1 MKRFKDI
8 AAIFSLAALL
18 FSCAESVEE
27 VADTRR
33 PITFSSSLGRPGEG
47 SPSKA
52 QSPEVFSPGDGI
64 GVFACY
70 SGPTA
75 AGQSFDPNFMNNQLV
90 KFNGSAW
97 TYSPVK
103 YWPTNGTLE
112 FYGYF
117 PYNESDEIRTDGS
130 MLVTHKCIT
139 GLEPRYA
146 AHTSVK
152 AENGSLSGSGISDNG
167 NLSLGFTPILNK
179 VNFTAKAK
187 DGLFDEVESEEYKD
201 CRFLIREFRVWGF
214 YSEAKGSISGNGDVT
229 WQRKNSAR
237 IYTHNNPLDMT
248 PYLDFRNTEEAVP
261 GYEYNPDK
269 GYDTDRAV
277 VIEESLPS
285 INIFGKSAYF
295 IPMNGVLSGNNPG
308 FEVVYV
314 VLTSKHGE
322 NVYKESGIVTRTGSL
337 REPFAG
343 NNGLIRKII
352 NINLE
357 FSIDGVTVTR
367 NLVDY
372 NYKPM
377 F

>member
-139 GLEPRYA
+139 GLEQLDKVIAIDQSPIGRTPRSNPATYTGVFDLIRDLFA
-146 AHTSVK
+146 A
-152 AENGSLSGSGISDNG
+152 
-167 NLSLGFTPILNK
+167 TPD
-179 VNFTAKAK
+179 AKAK
-187 DGLFDEVESEEYKD
+187 GYKKG
-201 CRFLIREFRVWGF
+201 RFSFN
-214 YSEAKGSISGNGDVT
+214 AKGGRCEACSGDG
-229 WQRKNSAR
+229 
-237 IYTHNNPLDMT
+237 
-248 PYLDFRNTEEAVP
+248 
-261 GYEYNPDK
+261 
-269 GYDTDRAV
+269 
-277 VIEESLPS
+277 
-285 INIFGKSAYF
+285 INKS
-295 IPMNGVLSGNNPG
+295 
-308 FEVVYV
+308 
-314 VLTSKHGE
+314 K
-322 NVYKESGIVTRTGSL
+322 
-337 REPFAG
+337 
-343 NNGLIRKII
+343 
-352 NINLE
+352 
-357 FSIDGVTVTR
+357 
-367 NLVDY
+367 
-372 NYKPM
+372 
-377 F
+377 